1 MTQPLFVAVGST
13 GLCGPSAHYTV
24 KTLIFQRF
32 FIEYSWFVHRRAFLR
47 LTLQEQPA
55 YSKKVQGMELKN
67 GSVKPFFSRL
77 IQNTACFNTLKPKN
91 SVQRSL
97 WFALASSGFFLIL
110 FIQIIAP
117 ANRFSLSEFLS
128 GIAREI
134 ITVSVKQNSQTVPV
148 LSPATNIDPKPS
160 IGGGDIII
168 VGGTAL
174 FSVES
179 ASPEA
184 TAISVY
190 VVRSGDTL
198 YEIAKMFDVTVNT
211 IAWANNIQGRLIHE
225 GQELVILPITG
236 VRHTVAEG
244 ETLASIAKKYEGDLE
259 EIANYNELATNTSLA
274 VGQLVIVPDG
284 VMATPPSSIFSA
296 PLRGG
301 SGPSIAGYY
310 VWPVAGGALTQGLH
324 GYNGIDIGAPSGTRI
339 LAAAVGTVI
348 LAKGGGGWNG
358 GYGNY
363 VVIRH
368 DNGTQT
374 LYAHMSQ
381 VLTTV
386 GTRVQQGS
394 AIGNV
399 GSTGKA
405 TGSHLHF
412 EVRGATNPF
421 GI

>member
-1 MTQPLFVAVGST
+1 MVGGVALLSQD
-13 GLCGPSAHYTV
+13 GPS
-24 KTLIFQRF
+24 
-32 FIEYSWFVHRRAFLR
+32 
-47 LTLQEQPA
+47 
-55 YSKKVQGMELKN
+55 
-67 GSVKPFFSRL
+67 
-77 IQNTACFNTLKPKN
+77 
-91 SVQRSL
+91 
-97 WFALASSGFFLIL
+97 
-110 FIQIIAP
+110 
-117 ANRFSLSEFLS
+117 
-128 GIAREI
+128 
-134 ITVSVKQNSQTVPV
+134 
-148 LSPATNIDPKPS
+148 
-160 IGGGDIII
+160 
-168 VGGTAL
+168 GTAADL
-174 FSVES
+174 EN
-179 ASPEA
+179 ALPEA

-190 VVRSGDTL
+190 TVRSGDTL
-198 YEIAKMFDVTVNT
+198 SGIASMFSVSVNT
-211 IAWANNIQGRLIHE
+211 IAWANGIQSRLIHE

-244 ETLASIAKKYEGDLE
+244 ETLASIAKKYGGDLE
-259 EIANYNELATNTSLA
+259 EIANYNELATSAYLA
-274 VGQLVIVPDG
+274 AGQTVIIPDG
-284 VMATPPSSIFSA
+284 VVAAPPSSTISA

-301 SGPSIAGYY
+301 SGPDLDGYY
-310 VWPVAGGALTQGLH
+310 TWPVNGGVLTQGLH
-324 GYNGIDIGAPSGTRI
+324 GYNGIDIGAPTGTRI

-394 AIGNV
+394 SIGNV

>member
-1 MTQPLFVAVGST
+1 M
-13 GLCGPSAHYTV
+13 
-24 KTLIFQRF
+24 
-32 FIEYSWFVHRRAFLR
+32 
-47 LTLQEQPA
+47 
-55 YSKKVQGMELKN
+55 
-67 GSVKPFFSRL
+67 
-77 IQNTACFNTLKPKN
+77 
-91 SVQRSL
+91 
-97 WFALASSGFFLIL
+97 IL

-412 EVRGATNPF
+412 EVRGATNHF

>member
-1 MTQPLFVAVGST
+1 M
-13 GLCGPSAHYTV
+13 
-24 KTLIFQRF
+24 
-32 FIEYSWFVHRRAFLR
+32 
-47 LTLQEQPA
+47 
-55 YSKKVQGMELKN
+55 
-67 GSVKPFFSRL
+67 
-77 IQNTACFNTLKPKN
+77 KPKN

-97 WFALASSGFFLIL
+97 WFALALSGLFLIL
-110 FIQIIAP
+110 FVQIVVP

-128 GIAREI
+128 GLALEI
-134 ITVSVKQNSQTVPV
+134 ITVSVKQNSQTVPI
-148 LSPATNIDPKPS
+148 LSPATNIDPKPV
-160 IGGGDIII
+160 GGGDIII

-179 ASPEA
+179 SLPEA

-190 VVRSGDTL
+190 TVHSGDTL
-198 YEIAKMFDVTVNT
+198 SGIAKMFDVTVNT
-211 IAWANNIQGRLIHE
+211 IAWANNIQGRIIHE

-236 VRHTVAEG
+236 VMHTVAKD
-244 ETLASIAKKYEGDLE
+244 ETLASIAKKYEGNLE
-259 EIANYNELATNTSLA
+259 EIANYNELATNASLV
-274 VGQLVIVPDG
+274 VGQIIIVPDG
-284 VMATPPSSIFSA
+284 VVAAPPSSIFSA

-301 SGPSIAGYY
+301 SGPSITGYY
-310 VWPVAGGALTQGLH
+310 LWPVNGGALTQGLH
-324 GYNGIDIGAPSGTRI
+324 GYNGIDIGAPTGTGI

-348 LAKGGGGWNG
+348 IAKGGGGWNG

-381 VLTTV
+381 VLTIA
-386 GTRVQQGS
+386 GARVQQGS

-405 TGSHLHF
+405 TGPHLHF
-412 EVRGATNPF
+412 EVRGALNPF

>member
-1 MTQPLFVAVGST
+1 M
-13 GLCGPSAHYTV
+13 
-24 KTLIFQRF
+24 
-32 FIEYSWFVHRRAFLR
+32 
-47 LTLQEQPA
+47 
-55 YSKKVQGMELKN
+55 
-67 GSVKPFFSRL
+67 
-77 IQNTACFNTLKPKN
+77 
-91 SVQRSL
+91 
-97 WFALASSGFFLIL
+97 
-110 FIQIIAP
+110 P

-128 GIAREI
+128 GLALEI
-134 ITVSVKQNSQTVPV
+134 ITVSVKQNSQTVPI
-148 LSPATNIDPKPS
+148 LSPATNIDPKPV
-160 IGGGDIII
+160 GGGDIII

-179 ASPEA
+179 SLPEA

-190 VVRSGDTL
+190 TVHSGDTL
-198 YEIAKMFDVTVNT
+198 SGIAKMFDVTVNT
-211 IAWANNIQGRLIHE
+211 IAWANNIQGRIIHE

-236 VRHTVAEG
+236 VMHTVAKD
-244 ETLASIAKKYEGDLE
+244 ETLASIAKKYEGNLE
-259 EIANYNELATNTSLA
+259 EIANYNELATNASLV
-274 VGQLVIVPDG
+274 VGQIIIVPDG
-284 VMATPPSSIFSA
+284 VVAAPPSSIFSA

-301 SGPSIAGYY
+301 SGPSITGYY
-310 VWPVAGGALTQGLH
+310 LWPVNGGALTQGLH
-324 GYNGIDIGAPSGTRI
+324 GYNGIDIGAPTGTGI

-348 LAKGGGGWNG
+348 IAKGGGGWNG

-381 VLTTV
+381 VLTIA
-386 GTRVQQGS
+386 GARVQQGS

-405 TGSHLHF
+405 TGPHLHF
-412 EVRGATNPF
+412 EVRGALNPF

>member
-1 MTQPLFVAVGST
+1 MIQP
-13 GLCGPSAHYTV
+13 
-24 KTLIFQRF
+24 
-32 FIEYSWFVHRRAFLR
+32 R
-47 LTLQEQPA
+47 L
-55 YSKKVQGMELKN
+55 
-67 GSVKPFFSRL
+67 
-77 IQNTACFNTLKPKN
+77 
-91 SVQRSL
+91 RSL
-97 WFALASSGFFLIL
+97 WFVLALSCVSLFLL
-110 FIQIIAP
+110 VLT
-117 ANRFSLSEFLS
+117 NHFSLSWFLS
-128 GIAREI
+128 GTTREI
-134 ITVSVKQNSQTVPV
+134 TTTNVKKNSQTVLM

-160 IGGGDIII
+160 VGGGDIII
-168 VGGTAL
+168 MGGTAL

-179 ASPEA
+179 ALPEA

-198 YEIAKMFDVTVNT
+198 SEIAKMFDVSINT
-211 IAWANNIQGRLIHE
+211 IAWANNIQGRLIRE

-236 VRHTVAEG
+236 VRHTVVQG
-244 ETLASIAKKYEGDLE
+244 ETLASIAKKYEGNLE
-259 EIANYNELATNTSLA
+259 EIANYNELATDASLA
-274 VGQLVIVPDG
+274 VGQTVIVPDG
-284 VMATPPSSIFSA
+284 VVATPPSSIFSA
-296 PLRGG
+296 PFRGA

-310 VWPVAGGALTQGLH
+310 SWPVNGGVLTQGLH
-324 GYNGIDIGAPSGTRI
+324 GYNGIDIGAPTGTRI

-348 LAKGGGGWNG
+348 LAKGGGWNG

-386 GTRVQQGS
+386 GARVQQGS
-394 AIGNV
+394 SIGNV

-405 TGSHLHF
+405 TGPHLHF